1 MQASI
6 NQNLETTPVQEVLK
20 SNRRSGKWFWLFLI
34 LLAFGAG
41 GSYYYFNYWLP
52 PETPKP
58 IYQTEALQQGDLATT
73 LLVAG
78 NLLPIRQVDISTEI
92 TGTVIEVKVPSGA
105 EVKEGDILARLDPK
119 QQEEAIDKA
128 KAALTSAKASAA
140 QAKTQVLQADSK
152 ILQAEAGWKQAQA
165 QLIQAEA
172 QNEQA
177 QAQAAQQGNQIQ
189 QEVTNIETAK
199 LATQEAK
206 AHLDRLQKLY
216 TESQGKLPA
225 RQELEIARINWQ
237 KALNQEKNSRTTLA
251 SAQRQTQSNSANVR
265 STQANTVAT
274 QANLDNVQAAID
286 IAKADKDNALAGLES
301 AEANVASAEAAL
313 RTEINNLSKATIKS
327 SLNGI
332 VLKQL
337 IEPGQTVFATSPPPV
352 LFTLVDSL
360 TRMRLRV
367 FIDEA
372 GISQVAKGQD
382 ASFTVDAWP
391 KRSYTAKITDI
402 GINSELKDNI
412 VTYPVD
418 LLITND
424 DLSLKPGMTA
434 TATITTQTAKDV
446 LQVPTAALY
455 YTPTTVEAQ
464 DETPAPEPTA
474 AQPAEETS
482 TPTTTP
488 STQTSAESSS
498 EQSEQL
504 EQAASTTSEIEP
516 EPAATNAK
524 PDAADQSETAQIWI
538 LKDEQPV
545 AVQVKTGITNGKYTE
560 VTELDTHHLVTGA
573 MIILGE
579 EEIQG
584 EENASAAS
592 FGL

>member
-41 GSYYYFNYWLP
+41 GGYYYFNYWLP
-52 PETPKP
+52 PEIPKP
-58 IYQTEALQQGDLATT
+58 TYQTEALQQGDLATT

-92 TGTVIEVKVPSGA
+92 TGTVIEVKVSSGA

-382 ASFTVDAWP
+382 AIFTVDAWP

-402 GINSELKDNI
+402 GLNSELKDNI
-412 VTYPVD
+412 VTYPID
-418 LLITND
+418 LLIMND

-434 TATITTQTAKDV
+434 TATITTQTVKNV
-446 LQVPTAALY
+446 LQVPNVALY
-455 YTPTTVEAQ
+455 YTPTTMAAQ
-464 DETPAPEPTA
+464 DEMPASEPTSA
-474 AQPAEETS
+474 LPAETA
-482 TPTTTP
+482 TPETTP
-488 STQTSAESSS
+488 STQASAESS
-498 EQSEQL
+498 L

-516 EPAATNAK
+516 EPTPTSSQ
-524 PDAADQSETAQIWI
+524 PDETDQGETAQIWI
-538 LKDEQPV
+538 LKDEQPI

-560 VTELDTHHLVTGA
+560 VTELNTQHLVTGA

-584 EENASAAS
+584 EENASATS